1 MNEQPELKSPKSW
14 EELTSSLLKLYAK
27 SLIELYDKGTSAV
40 METAEASNFRRDVRK
55 KIIEIGKTLD
65 ETEKQYRNL
74 LDEYQTN
81 KDQ

>member
-1 MNEQPELKSPKSW
+1 MNEQPPLKTPNSW
-14 EELTSSLLKLYAK
+14 EELTSRLLKLYAK
-27 SLIELYDKGTSAV
+27 SLVELYDKGYTAV
-40 METAEASNFRRDVRK
+40 TETAEASNFRRDVRE

-74 LDEYQTN
+74 LDEYQTD

>member
-1 MNEQPELKSPKSW
+1 MNEQPPLKTPNSW
-14 EELTSSLLKLYAK
+14 EELTSRLLKLYAK

-65 ETEKQYRNL
+65 ETDKQYRNL
-74 LDEYQTN
+74 LDEYQTQQ
-81 KDQ
+81 DR